1 MQNIVKYFSQFVV
14 KIQAWLKFYQN
25 KAWDIMSKY
34 QISAKYRY
42 IETTCIS
49 VILQISKQY
58 CSFCAS

>member
-34 QISAKYRY
+34 QISAKYR
-42 IETTCIS
+42 
-49 VILQISKQY
+49 VG
-58 CSFCAS
+58 